1 MKATSTTL
9 SDIQK
14 LIYWPDEPC
23 KYEVFRNGVLLMG
36 KELEL
41 YADYEVEMISTRL
54 QGPIGAEKPY
64 IVIYLR

>member
-14 LIYWPDEPC
+14 LIEWPDEPC
-23 KYEVFRNGVLLMG
+23 EYEVFRNGVLLMDR
-36 KELEL
+36 ELDL

-54 QGPIGAEKPY
+54 QGRVGEEKPY